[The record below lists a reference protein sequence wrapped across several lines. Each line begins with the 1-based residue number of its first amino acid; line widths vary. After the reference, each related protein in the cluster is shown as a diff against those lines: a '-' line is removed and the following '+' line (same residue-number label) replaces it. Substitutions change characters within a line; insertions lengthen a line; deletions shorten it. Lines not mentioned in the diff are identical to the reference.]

1 MRKKK
6 QGSSYSNKRTR
17 SIIYI
22 AVMGFCII
30 LLAVMVILSAQQI
43 QKNQILKA
51 KEAEIVEKYKN
62 VAQENNNIKDQDY
75 ADIYFEGNNIFIPYE
90 DVIIEYEPYT
100 D

>member
-6 QGSSYSNKRTR
+6 QGSSYSNKKTM

-90 DVIIEYEPYT
+90 DVIIEYEP
-100 D
+100 

>member
-6 QGSSYSNKRTR
+6 QGNSYSNKKTR

-90 DVIIEYEPYT
+90 DVIIEYEP
-100 D
+100 

>member
-6 QGSSYSNKRTR
+6 QGSSYSNKKTR

-90 DVIIEYEPYT
+90 DVIIEYEH
-100 D
+100 

>member
-22 AVMGFCII
+22 AVIGFCII

-90 DVIIEYEPYT
+90 DVIIEYEP
-100 D
+100 

>member
-1 MRKKK
+1 MGKKK

-90 DVIIEYEPYT
+90 DVIIEYEP
-100 D
+100 

>member
-90 DVIIEYEPYT
+90 DVII
-100 D
+100 

>member
-1 MRKKK
+1 MRKKR

-90 DVIIEYEPYT
+90 DVIIEYEP
-100 D
+100 

>member
-6 QGSSYSNKRTR
+6 QGSSYSNKKTR

-43 QKNQILKA
+43 QKNRILKA

-90 DVIIEYEPYT
+90 DVIIEYEP
-100 D
+100 

>member
-30 LLAVMVILSAQQI
+30 LLAVMVIFSAQQI

-90 DVIIEYEPYT
+90 DVIIEYEP
-100 D
+100 

>member
-6 QGSSYSNKRTR
+6 QGSSYSNKKTR

-43 QKNQILKA
+43 QKNQILKT

-90 DVIIEYEPYT
+90 DVIIEYEP
-100 D
+100 

>member
-6 QGSSYSNKRTR
+6 QGSSYSNKKTR

-43 QKNQILKA
+43 QKNQILEA

-90 DVIIEYEPYT
+90 DVIIEYEP
-100 D
+100 

>member
-6 QGSSYSNKRTR
+6 QGSSYSNKKTR

-22 AVMGFCII
+22 SIMAFCII
-30 LLAVMVILSAQQI
+30 LLAIRIILSAQQI
-43 QKNQILKA
+43 QKNHLLKA

-90 DVIIEYEPYT
+90 DVIIEYEP
-100 D
+100 

>member
-6 QGSSYSNKRTR
+6 QGCSYSNKRTR

-90 DVIIEYEPYT
+90 DVIIEYEP
-100 D
+100 

>member
-51 KEAEIVEKYKN
+51 KEAEIVENYKN

-90 DVIIEYEPYT
+90 DVIIEYEP
-100 D
+100 

>member
-6 QGSSYSNKRTR
+6 QGSSYSNKTTR
-17 SIIYI
+17 SILYI

-90 DVIIEYEPYT
+90 DVIIEYEP
-100 D
+100 

>member
-51 KEAEIVEKYKN
+51 KEAEIVEKCKN

-90 DVIIEYEPYT
+90 DVIIEYEP
-100 D
+100 

>member
-6 QGSSYSNKRTR
+6 QGSSYSNKKTR

-62 VAQENNNIKDQDY
+62 VAQENNSIKDQDY

-90 DVIIEYEPYT
+90 DVIIEYEP
-100 D
+100 